1 MRVGVP
7 RERQDQEYRVACGP
21 DGVAALTGAGHEVLV
36 ERGAGEQAGIGDAEF
51 HSAGAVLA
59 DCDEIWATAD
69 LVLKVKAPVLAEYPK
84 LRTGQVIFCY
94 LHLAAAPGCTR
105 AILESGV
112 IAIGYETV
120 RLDDGT
126 LPLLAPMSQL
136 AGRMAPL
143 VGAHVLER
151 ASGGRGVLLGGVPG
165 VAPASVVII
174 GAGVAGVAA
183 AAVASGMRASVTLL
197 DVSIDR
203 LRSADQLLQGRV
215 QTVAATTLAIEQAC
229 VRADLVIGA
238 VLVPG
243 ARAPRVVSDA
253 LVARMV
259 PGSALIDLAV
269 DQGGCFESARATTL
283 HDPTF
288 KVAGSTFYCV
298 ANMPAATPGPATRAL
313 TRATLPYVER
323 IAAAGWLAAAR
334 SHSGIARGVNAV
346 NGELTSEPV
355 AQAHG
360 LTATD
365 IDKLLAAA

>member
-7 RERQDQEYRVACGP
+7 RERQDQEYRVGCQP
-21 DGVAALTGAGHEVLV
+21 DGVASLTRAGHEVLV
-36 ERGAGEQAGIGDAEF
+36 ERGAGEQAGISDAQF
-51 HSAGAVLA
+51 SAAGAVLTES
-59 DCDEIWATAD
+59 DEIWAVAD
-69 LVLKVKAPVLAEYPK
+69 LVLKVKAPVPPEYPK
-84 LRTGQVIFCY
+84 MRPGQVVFCY

-105 AILESGV
+105 AILEAGV

-120 RLDDGT
+120 QLNDGS

-174 GAGVAGVAA
+174 GAGVAGVGA
-183 AAVASGMRASVTLL
+183 AAVASGMRARVTLL
-197 DVSIDR
+197 DVSLDR
-203 LRSADQLLQGRV
+203 LRSADQLFRGQV
-215 QTVAATTLAIEQAC
+215 QTVAATQLAIEHAC

-243 ARAPRVVSDA
+243 ARAPHVVSDA
-253 LVARMV
+253 LVAEMA

-288 KVAGSTFYCV
+288 QVAKSTFYCV
-298 ANMPAATPGPATRAL
+298 ANMPAALPGPATKAL
-313 TRATLPYVER
+313 TRATLPYAER
-323 IAAAGWLAAAR
+323 IAAVGWQAAAR
-334 SHSGIARGVNAV
+334 SHSEIARGVNAV
-346 NGELTSEPV
+346 HGELTSEPV

-360 LTATD
+360 LRAVG
-365 IDKLLAAA
+365 IDELLAVA